1 MKNFTKIFLA
11 SAIILLGTASLSF
24 AMDLATA
31 KQEGLIGEQENGL
44 VGLIDPNSPDAIQ
57 ILVKQTNQGRLKVYN
72 ETAANQRIPASQVQA
87 IAAQKLIS
95 MTPAGQYIQRNGRW
109 VQK

>member
-1 MKNFTKIFLA
+1 MKKLVTLFLA
-11 SAIILLGTASLSF
+11 AGFIYISAISNVF

-31 KQEGLIGEQENGL
+31 KQQGLVGEKENGL
-44 VGLIDPNSPDAIQ
+44 VGLIDPNSPDALQ
-57 ILVKQTNQGRLKVYN
+57 ILVKETNQGRLKVYN
-72 ETAANQRIPASQVQA
+72 ETAANQHIPVSQVQT

-95 MTPAGQYIQRNGRW
+95 MTAPGQYIQRNGRW

>member
-1 MKNFTKIFLA
+1 MKNFTKLILT
-11 SAIILLGTASLSF
+11 SAVVLFAATSVSF

-31 KQEGLIGEQENGL
+31 KQEGLVGEQENGL
-44 VGLIDPNSPDAIQ
+44 VGLIDPNSPDAVQ

-72 ETAANQRIPASQVQA
+72 ETAANQHIPVSQVQA
-87 IAAQKLIS
+87 IAAQKIIS
-95 MTPAGQYIQRNGRW
+95 MTPGGQYIQRNGRW